1 VKHSKMSLV
10 RTSHQAVIRG
20 AAILFFLLLAAAFS
34 VEAASAQTGFTGI
47 FGGGPFYK
55 NAANNI
61 TEIEN
66 SGFTEAIVWSIE
78 VSNTGDLNFNGEFPL
93 TSGGVYV
100 GNEYYPI
107 SPQTWHS

>member
-1 VKHSKMSLV
+1 MSLV

-61 TEIEN
+61 TEIEKFRFYR
-66 SGFTEAIVWSIE
+66 SHCLEHRGQQHRR
-78 VSNTGDLNFNGEFPL
+78 LEF
-93 TSGGVYV
+93 
-100 GNEYYPI
+100 
-107 SPQTWHS
+107 